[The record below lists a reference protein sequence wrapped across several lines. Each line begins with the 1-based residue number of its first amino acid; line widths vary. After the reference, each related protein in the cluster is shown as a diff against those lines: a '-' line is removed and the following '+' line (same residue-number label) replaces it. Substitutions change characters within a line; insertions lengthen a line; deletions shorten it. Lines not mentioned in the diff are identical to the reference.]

1 MATLAQIQTYAVGN
15 PGLKQRFEA
24 ARLQKAWDVM
34 AEAPGTAPRRAWAM
48 KIFTNYEA
56 DIDKEY
62 TWFLGTSQVQ
72 STGDAI
78 TDANCVLAVA
88 SLIDAWS
95 A

>member
-1 MATLAQIQTYAVGN
+1 MATLAEIQTYAVGN
-15 PGLKQRFEA
+15 PALKQRFAA

-34 AEAPGTAPRRAWAM
+34 AEAPGTAQRRAWAT
-48 KIFTNYEA
+48 KIFTNYAA

-72 STGDAI
+72 STGNGI